1 MLVENQLVTDD
12 FVKAYLFND
21 YFSQQCMII
30 DNDSSIPPNIAF
42 QTEQKRSTF
51 EFCTDE
57 IIKIIKSL
65 DSNNVHGWNIYS
77 NDKIMCFFSNFCQ
90 NSLETV
96 LKMNVFP
103 KNGRKPVLYL
113 FIKNDK
119 QLVKNYRPALFCMF
133 VVKYLKKLY
142 FTHFFKYLDDN
153 NLLSGNYLGFGQ
165 GDFCVHH
172 LLSITY
178 EIYLEFDANPS
189 LEVREVFPELSKGFD

>member
-1 MLVENQLVTDD
+1 
-12 FVKAYLFND
+12 
-21 YFSQQCMII
+21 
-30 DNDSSIPPNIAF
+30 
-42 QTEQKRSTF
+42 
-51 EFCTDE
+51 
-57 IIKIIKSL
+57 
-65 DSNNVHGWNIYS
+65 
-77 NDKIMCFFSNFCQ
+77 MCFFSNFCQ

-103 KNGRKPVLYL
+103 KNGRKPVSYL

-172 LLSITY
+172 LLSIKY
-178 EIYLEFDANPS
+178 EIYLAFDANPS